1 MGSTLAEAVC
11 SKNQNVIKILKL
23 KPFAILLSIDIVVS
37 VKSLLTE
44 KMMPEK
50 PDGFGIC
57 QELRSI

>member
-1 MGSTLAEAVC
+1 
-11 SKNQNVIKILKL
+11 
-23 KPFAILLSIDIVVS
+23 VS

-57 QELRSI
+57 QELRSIWLFDKIRTGKIDTY